1 MLLLIN
7 GPFGGGKT
15 TTAELLVERVPH
27 SRLLDP
33 EEIGF
38 MLRHLL
44 PDHPGDFQDLPPWRA
59 LFATV
64 AAQVHAFTGQT
75 LVAPMSVL
83 RREYAEEILR
93 GLYAEGLEVR
103 RVLLR
108 PDRATL
114 AARIAAHDVAPG
126 HPEVNE
132 DARAFR
138 RSRVDPFYQA
148 EQEWLDTWAD
158 LAVDNTDLTP
168 AQVCDRVLRRFPEL
182 TPNRT

>member
-1 MLLLIN
+1 MLLHIN

-15 TTAELLVERVPH
+15 TTAELLVERVPD

-75 LVAPMSVL
+75 LIVPMSVL
-83 RREYAEEILR
+83 RREYAEEILD
-93 GLYAEGLEVR
+93 GLRVEEIEVR

-108 PDRATL
+108 PDRAVL
-114 AARIAAHDVAPG
+114 EARVAAHDVAPD
-126 HPEVNE
+126 HPEANE
-132 DARAFR
+132 GARAFR
-138 RSRVDPFYQA
+138 RSRIDPFYRA
-148 EQEWLDTWAD
+148 DREWLGAWAD
-158 LAVDNTDLTP
+158 LAVDNTDLGP
-168 AQVCDRVLRRFPEL
+168 AQVVDRVLQRFPEL
-182 TPNRT
+182 TRNRT